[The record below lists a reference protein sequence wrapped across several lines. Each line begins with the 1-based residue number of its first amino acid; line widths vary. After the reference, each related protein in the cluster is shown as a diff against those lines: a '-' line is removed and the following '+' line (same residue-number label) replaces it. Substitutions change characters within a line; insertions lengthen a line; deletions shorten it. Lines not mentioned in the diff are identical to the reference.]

1 MDFLDLIITIAIL
14 CVGGLL
20 TGKKGKKTD
29 PRQSAKQNRPVFEVP
44 AADFSDE
51 ETEIGDFFTDDDY
64 DAATEKSEEKA
75 PSYFT
80 YEDLYQSSGNTTTAE
95 AVKPVKPSVSI
106 GEEDTTERVFPVL
119 GEAFDLRKAFI
130 YQTILERVE
139 C

>member
-51 ETEIGDFFTDDDY
+51 ETEIG
-64 DAATEKSEEKA
+64 SER
-75 PSYFT
+75 YG
-80 YEDLYQSSGNTTTAE
+80 YQAGGCGRWC
-95 AVKPVKPSVSI
+95 VGK
-106 GEEDTTERVFPVL
+106 
-119 GEAFDLRKAFI
+119 
-130 YQTILERVE
+130 
-139 C
+139 